1 MNKTLQLLYSHNIY
15 VMTWEAALK
24 ILELSKEWQ
33 HKDTKK
39 HEPLIEA
46 SGAVCSILHDAWQH
60 NSDAPAFIKDLNA
73 ALFEVHKVRQNLIVV
88 KDAGLL
94 DAKTAKHLSR
104 VYTEIHE
111 KMDEVIKE
119 LENKPKNV

>member
-15 VMTWEAALK
+15 VMTWEAALT

-33 HKDTKK
+33 RRDTKK

-60 NSDAPAFIKDLNA
+60 SSDAPAFIKYLNA
-73 ALFEVHKVRQNLIVV
+73 AQFEVHKVRQNLIVV
-88 KDAGLL
+88 KDIGLL
-94 DAKTAKHLSR
+94 DTETAKHLSK
-104 VYTEIHE
+104 VYAEIHE
-111 KMDEVIKE
+111 KIDKVIKQ
-119 LENKPKNV
+119 LEIKTKNV

>member
-1 MNKTLQLLYSHNIY
+1 MNKTIQLLYSHNIY

-33 HKDTKK
+33 HKNTKK
-39 HEPLIEA
+39 HEPLVQA

-60 NSDAPAFIKDLNA
+60 NSDAPAFLKDLHA
-73 ALFEVHKVRQNLIVV
+73 AQFEVHKVRQNLIAV

-94 DAKTAKHLSR
+94 DNKTAKHLGK
-104 VYTEIHE
+104 VYAEIHE
-111 KMDEVIKE
+111 KMDAVIKE
-119 LENKPKNV
+119 LGNKPKNV